1 MRTFEEVLHEAQSY
15 GPRTISVAC
24 SHDLD
29 VLTSVSEAM
38 DTGIADSLLFGDA
51 EKTRA
56 IAEKNGLDISSA
68 SIVDVK
74 DPADAAMKAVQA
86 VSAGDAEVLMKG
98 LVDTSVMMKQALNA
112 DYGLRAGRVLSHVAV
127 FDIHD
132 YPRLL
137 IGTDAAINIAPD
149 LEQKRQMIDNACEFA
164 HALGITTPKVA
175 LICAKEK
182 VDPKMPCTEEAG
194 QLVEMNEAGSITG
207 CTVGGPFALDNAVS
221 VEAAKHKG
229 ITHPVAGRADILVT
243 PDIEAGNILYKSLV
257 FLGGAKSAAVVVGA
271 RAPIVL
277 TSRADSSETK
287 LNSIALAVLQAA
299 ANAET
304 ANADVI

>member
-1 MRTFEEVLHEAQSY
+1 MTTFDEVLHEAQSY
-15 GPRTISVAC
+15 GPKTLAVAC

-29 VLTSVSEAM
+29 VLMSVSEAM
-38 DTGIADSLLFGDA
+38 GAGIADSIMFGDA
-51 EKTRA
+51 AKTKK
-56 IAEKNGLDISSA
+56 IADDNGLDVSNA

-74 DPADAAMKAVQA
+74 DPVEAATKAVQA

-98 LVDTSVMMKQALNA
+98 LVDTSVVMKQALNGE
-112 DYGLRAGRVLSHVAV
+112 YGLRAGGVLSHVAV
-127 FDIHD
+127 FDVPNF
-132 YPRLL
+132 PRLL
-137 IGTDAAINIAPD
+137 IGTDAALNIAPD
-149 LEQKRQMIDNACEFA
+149 LHQKRQIIENACEFA
-164 HALGITTPKVA
+164 HALGIPTPKVA

-182 VDPKMPCTEEAG
+182 VDPKMPCTEEAAE
-194 QLVEMNEAGSITG
+194 LVAMNESGDIKG

-221 VEAAKHKG
+221 LEAARHKG
-229 ITHPVAGRADILVT
+229 IVHPVAGRADILVT
-243 PDIEAGNILYKSLV
+243 PDIEAGNVLYKSLV

-299 ANAET
+299 AKAEST
-304 ANADVI
+304 GAGVL